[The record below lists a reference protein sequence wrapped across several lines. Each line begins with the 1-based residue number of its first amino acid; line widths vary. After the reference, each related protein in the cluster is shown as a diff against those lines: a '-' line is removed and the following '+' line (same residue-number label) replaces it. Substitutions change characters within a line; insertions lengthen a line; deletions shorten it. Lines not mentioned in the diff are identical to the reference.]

1 MFSENAR
8 AADGPR
14 GYLLSASLP
23 ALLAQAAA
31 LRDEGH
37 GALVSYSPN
46 VFIPLTRL
54 CRDVCHYCT
63 FAKSPSRL
71 DKLYLEPED
80 VLAIA
85 RAGAAAGCHE
95 ALFTL
100 GDKPELRWPQ
110 ARAWLDAR
118 GYASTIAYLAAM
130 CELVLKET
138 GLLPH
143 VNCGTATR
151 IELEQ
156 LRVVSASQGLMLETV
171 SERLCGKGQVHHGS
185 PDKLP
190 AARLETIRLAGELAI
205 PYTSGILIGI
215 GETREERVDSL
226 LALKELHDRYGH
238 LQELIIQNLKVKD
251 DTRLAGG
258 PEPDL
263 SDLQWTVAV
272 ARIVFGPAMNI
283 QAPPNLNQGGL
294 PQLLAAGANDWGGVS
309 PVTVDHV
316 NPECPWPELEVL
328 RSATAAE
335 RKVLVPRLA
344 VYPAYAM
351 EPRRWLAAPLRAPV
365 LRLSDGQ
372 GFGREDGWVVG
383 EANQRHPRVCGDP
396 GPASEL
402 NAEDAKVT
410 QRNAEE
416 SFIPVFSA
424 SSAKPLRPLRSS
436 DIRMPWVP
444 ASAGMTGGSAEM
456 TELLERARKGQRLD
470 PSGIVTLFEARGPDF
485 HAVCAAADAL
495 RREVAGGTVT
505 YAVNRNI
512 NYTNVCGYKC
522 RFCAFSKGRLAENL
536 AGDPYDLPVEEVVR
550 RAREAWERGAT
561 EVCLQ
566 GGIHPDYTGE
576 TYLALTRAIKAAL
589 PDMHI
594 HAFSPLEVTQGAR
607 TLGLEIVDYLQQLQR
622 AGLASLPGTAAEI
635 LSDDVRAELCPDKL
649 DTQQWL
655 SVVETAHRVGL
666 RTTATIMFGHIEQYR
681 HWAAHL
687 LAIRDLQARTGGF
700 TEFVPLPFVAA
711 EAPLYR
717 KGGARRGPTLREAI
731 LMHAVARLALH
742 PLIPNIQASWVKMG
756 AEGVKL
762 ALAAGANDLG
772 GTLMNESISRA
783 AGAAHGQELPPA
795 AMDALIRAIG
805 REPRQRSTLYGA
817 ARATQVERSYRAAP
831 LAPTVEPRAGKFAR
845 TGSARA
851 ARIPL
856 QIIQATEA

>member
-1 MFSENAR
+1 MFSESSR
-8 AADGPR
+8 ADGLR
-14 GYLLSASLP
+14 GTLLSAPLP
-23 ALLAQAAA
+23 ELLAQAAA
-31 LRDEGH
+31 LRDQSH
-37 GALVSYSPN
+37 GAVVSYSPN

-85 RAGAAAGCHE
+85 RAGASAGCHE

-151 IELEQ
+151 AELEQ
-156 LRVVSASQGLMLETV
+156 LRCVSASQGLMLETV

-226 LALKELHDRYGH
+226 LALKALHDRYGH

-251 DTRLAGG
+251 DTKLAGA

-263 SDLQWTVAV
+263 SDLQWTVAA

-294 PQLLAAGANDWGGVS
+294 PQLLAAGASDWGGVS
-309 PVTVDHV
+309 PVTIDHV
-316 NPECPWPELEVL
+316 NPECPWPELEAL
-328 RSATAAE
+328 RSATEAE
-335 RKVLVPRLA
+335 GKVLVPRLA

-372 GFGREDGWVVG
+372 GFAREDGWVVG
-383 EANQRHPRVCGDP
+383 EATPANQRHPRVGGDP
-396 GPASEL
+396 GPASKL
-402 NAEDAKVT
+402 NAG
-410 QRNAEE
+410 E

-436 DIRMPWVP
+436 DIQVPWVP
-444 ASAGMTGGSAEM
+444 ASAGMTEV
-456 TELLERARKGQRLD
+456 LERARNGQRLEPAD
-470 PSGIVTLFEARGPDF
+470 IVTLFSARGPDF

-495 RREVAGGTVT
+495 RREVCGDTVT

-522 RFCAFSKGRLAENL
+522 QFCAFSKGRLAENL
-536 AGDPYDLPVEEVVR
+536 AGEPYDLPVEEVVR

-589 PDMHI
+589 PDMHV

-607 TLGLEIVDYLQQLQR
+607 TLGLEISDYLQELQR

-635 LSDDVRAELCPDKL
+635 LSDDIRAELCPDKL

-711 EAPLYR
+711 EAPMYR

-783 AGAAHGQELPPA
+783 AGATHGQEMPPA

-817 ARATQVERSYRAAP
+817 ARPPQVERSYRAAP